1 MRTRALRQVYYKLE
15 THAQRMID
23 IFLVY
28 NTPDE
33 EPVCAI
39 VTGFFFQ
46 FQVYFDD
53 GETLYYEPDQFEKLF
68 CKNGKL
74 VGVTQSDSATR

>member
-1 MRTRALRQVYYKLE
+1 MTQVINTEKLE
-15 THAQRMID
+15 RYQSYVEHVFR
-23 IFLVY
+23 VY